1 MANRHRWRRRP
12 IRSLRARQVTFQQ
25 IAGRRDPQ
33 RKWGWEENTMSHN
46 NTSRNA
52 EELSARI
59 KAGEEIT
66 FDELE
71 RANLTQEERAELLR
85 ESLLAD
91 IARNGEKSRFIDLGD
106 GRFALRSL

>member
-1 MANRHRWRRRP
+1 
-12 IRSLRARQVTFQQ
+12 
-25 IAGRRDPQ
+25 
-33 RKWGWEENTMSHN
+33 MSHN

-71 RANLTQEERAELLR
+71 RANLTQEEHAELLR

>member
-1 MANRHRWRRRP
+1 
-12 IRSLRARQVTFQQ
+12 
-25 IAGRRDPQ
+25 
-33 RKWGWEENTMSHN
+33 MSHN

-91 IARNGEKSRFIDLGD
+91 IARKPAPSRDREYDGD
-106 GRFALRSL
+106 WIRSFPCGAWPRLLHSWQMRLTQ